1 MSRIASLAMYDAGGA
16 AAAALWGD
24 LSERFA
30 ADGIVDVPEDLT
42 VPDDYEANW
51 LEPDLLLA
59 QTCGYPLVH
68 SLRGKVQYVGTPVYA
83 VEGTEGP
90 YYRSA
95 LVVRADDPADS
106 LQELRGRRAAFNSG
120 HSQSGYNAFRDAVS
134 RFAADGRF
142 FSSAIPTGSHAASI
156 EAVITDKADIAAIDP
171 VSLALTTPEIRSAI
185 KVIGWTDKAPGLPL
199 ITSTATTH
207 DDVNILRR
215 NIGYAFGGTF
225 DSAARSYLKLSGF
238 EVLPEG
244 SYDSIL
250 AMEQRALDRSYPLLA

>member
-1 MSRIASLAMYDAGGA
+1 MNRIASLAMYDAGGA
-16 AAAALWGD
+16 APAALWDTLRGG
-24 LSERFA
+24 LE
-30 ADGIVDVPEDLT
+30 ADGIADVPEDLS
-42 VPDDYEANW
+42 VPEDYDAAW
-51 LEPDLLLA
+51 LDAGLLLA

-68 SLRGKVQYVGTPVYA
+68 SLHGKVQYLGTPVYD

-95 LVVRADDPADS
+95 LVVRADHPAET
-106 LQELRGRRAAFNSG
+106 LAELRGQRAAFNSG
-120 HSQSGYNAFRDAVS
+120 HSQSGYNAFRDAVA
-134 RFAADGRF
+134 RFAEDGRF
-142 FSSAIPTGSHAASI
+142 FSSAIPTGSHAASVQAI
-156 EAVITDKADIAAIDP
+156 ITDKADIAAIDA
-171 VSLALTTPEIRSAI
+171 VSLALMDEKIRNAI
-185 KVIGWTDKAPGLPL
+185 RVIGWTDKAPGLPL

-215 NIGYAFGGTF
+215 NISYAFGDTF

-244 SYDSIL
+244 GYDSIL